1 MEKGKVTI
9 TKFKKGTI
17 YFNLNGLNYV
27 VLIKQLPLLPQKYSV
42 VFGIETKPLEFDTAC
57 QNLGDVSTSLKVLN
71 TVSAIV
77 AEFLDQNKVKSLS
90 FIAGTSGKGESKRV
104 NVYRL
109 LIQRMNKQRNFK
121 VIEKVSLS
129 GSSFCLV
136 F

>member
-1 MEKGKVTI
+1 MTI
-9 TKFKKGTI
+9 TRFKKGTI
-17 YFNLNGLNYV
+17 YFSINGLNYV

-57 QNLGDVSTSLKVLN
+57 QNLGSVSTSLTVLN

-90 FIAGTSGKGESKRV
+90 FLAGTSGKGESKRA
-104 NVYRL
+104 NVYKL
-109 LIQRMNKQRNFK
+109 LIQRMHNHRKFK
-121 VIEKVSLS
+121 VIEKVSAS